1 MGNLKLT
8 SPAFSDGSEIPRHHG
23 YKNGNN
29 SPPLTITGIPTEA
42 KSLALI
48 MDDPDAMGAVGKVW
62 VHWVVWNI
70 GTDTHEHRITQ
81 QEIAQPKQLPDLA
94 KYFPNPTTINIP
106 ESVGNISPSPSGDAW
121 QFIGMSGCTQG
132 TTDFG
137 EVGYGGP
144 APPDKRHTYVFKLY
158 ALDIFIDGAGNFLLD
173 VEHGASKADLEK
185 AMEGHIIEQAT
196 LTGTYAP

>member
-8 SPAFSDGSEIPRHHG
+8 SSAFSDGGEIPREYG
-23 YKNGNN
+23 YKNGNKV
-29 SPPLTITGIPTEA
+29 PDLTVSGIPEGV

-70 GTDTHEHRITQ
+70 D
-81 QEIAQPKQLPDLA
+81 
-94 KYFPNPTTINIP
+94 PTATENLQ
-106 ESVGNISPSPSGDAW
+106 DA
-121 QFIGMSGCTQG
+121 IEGM
-132 TTDFG
+132 TDFG

-158 ALDIFIDGAGNFLLD
+158 AMDCKLDLPN
-173 VEHGASKADLEK
+173 ESTKADVEK